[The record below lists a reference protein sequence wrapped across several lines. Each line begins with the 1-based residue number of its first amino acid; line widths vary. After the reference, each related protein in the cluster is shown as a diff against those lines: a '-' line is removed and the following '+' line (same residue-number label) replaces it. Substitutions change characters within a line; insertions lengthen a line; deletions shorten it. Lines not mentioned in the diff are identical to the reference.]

1 MTTQTISS
9 ERIPAIV
16 AANHIIQWHLS
27 RQLPITP
34 LRVIKL
40 TYMANGFYLALFE
53 RSIFSESVQAW
64 KYGTMIASLYGAFGD
79 YGSKSIKRPFLFAEI
94 VTHKTVIEVLDKTCD
109 EFKHFTDIQL
119 SAWCQEPSWACS
131 HSYSLENNIP
141 NDLIMDFFKS
151 KLKKINSH
159 L

>member
-1 MTTQTISS
+1 MTPS
-9 ERIPAIV
+9 EHIPAIV

-27 RQLPITP
+27 RQLSITP

-53 RSIFSESVQAW
+53 RAIFSEAVQAW
-64 KYGTMIASLYGAFGD
+64 KYGTMIPSVYGAFGH
-79 YGSKSIKRPFLFAEI
+79 YGKKSIKETFLFGEI

-109 EFKHFTDIQL
+109 EFKHFTDLQL
-119 SAWCQEPSWACS
+119 AAYCQEPSWSCS
-131 HSYSLENNIP
+131 FSYSLENNIP
-141 NDLIMDFFKS
+141 NELIMEFFKS

>member
-1 MTTQTISS
+1 MTTQTIPS
-9 ERIPAIV
+9 EHIPAIV

-27 RQLPITP
+27 RQLSITP

-40 TYMANGFYLALFE
+40 TYISNGFYLALFE

-64 KYGTMIASLYGAFGD
+64 KYGTMIPSVYGAFGH
-79 YGSKSIKRPFLFAEI
+79 YGGKSIKEPFLFAEI

-109 EFKHFTDIQL
+109 EFKHFTDLQL
-119 SAWCQEPSWACS
+119 AAYCQEPSWACS
-131 HSYSLENNIP
+131 YSYSLENDIP
-141 NDLIMDFFKS
+141 NDLIMEFFKS